1 MSNTTGKQNDR
12 AWESLFQKYKV
23 LSHIEKDGSFIVSA
37 SQMRAFREPRLMAKI
52 DHKINLPEIFTKNNL
67 AILPISRGEYIIAHM
82 EAYQQFQTLDHT
94 ITKVSLPDHIQSL
107 DVARISSEAIA
118 INCALASGILADFLE
133 DEDLIATVSGRMGSG
148 TFAFGIQNTTNDAVN
163 WITVTNAQIE
173 IDAAFEGIHRL
184 SIIEAKMDLAE
195 DFLIRQLYY
204 PYRIWHSRISKP
216 VHPIFF
222 VYSNGICHLY
232 EYQFQNPAYY
242 NSLELI
248 KHKRY
253 SFEDTSIQ
261 LSEIQ
266 EIAANTQTVTEPPI
280 PFPQADRFERLIS
293 LCEILNIHTLTCE
306 EISEEYAFDLRQA
319 DYYTNAARYLGLVD
333 KCCNNDL
340 PSLFYLTA
348 KGKKIINSN
357 YKQRHLAFCTA
368 ILQHEVFK
376 KVFTHYMD
384 FGISPTIQEIVKL
397 MQGSHLYNLKSEN
410 TYKRRSS
417 TVIAWVT
424 WMIKLTQS

>member
-12 AWESLFQKYKV
+12 AWESLFQEYEV
-23 LSHIEKDGSFIVSA
+23 LSHIENNGSFIVSA
-37 SQMRAFREPRLMAKI
+37 AQMRAFREPRLMAKI
-52 DHKINLPEIFTKNNL
+52 DHKINLPQIFTDNNL
-67 AILPISRGEYIIAHM
+67 AILPISRGEYIIARM
-82 EAYQQFQTLDHT
+82 EAYQAFQTLDRM
-94 ITKVSLPDHIQSL
+94 ITKASLPAHIQSL
-107 DVARISSEAIA
+107 DASHISSEAIA

-148 TFAFGIQNTTNDAVN
+148 EFAFSIQNTSSDAVN
-163 WITVTNAQIE
+163 QITVANAQVE
-173 IDAAFEGIHRL
+173 IDAAFEGIHSL
-184 SIIEAKMDLAE
+184 SIIDAKMDLAE

-222 VYSNGICHLY
+222 VYSNGIYHLY
-232 EYQFQNPAYY
+232 QYQFQNPTYY

-248 KHKRY
+248 KHKSY
-253 SFEDTSIQ
+253 SFEDTNIQ

-266 EIAANTQTVTEPPI
+266 EIATKVQIVPEPHI
-280 PFPQADRFERLIS
+280 PFPQANNFDRIIN
-293 LCEILNIHTLTCE
+293 LCEILDTHELSCE
-306 EISEEYAFDLRQA
+306 QITEEYAFDLRQA

-333 KCCNNDL
+333 KRCSDGL

-368 ILQHEVFK
+368 ILQHEVFR
-376 KVFTHYMD
+376 KVFIRYMD
-384 FGISPTIQEIVKL
+384 LGVTPAIQEI
-397 MQGSHLYNLKSEN
+397 MNIMYGSHLYNLKSEN

-424 WMIKLTQS
+424 WIIRVTQL